1 MKYGFSRVASAIP
14 SVKVADINYNI
25 SEILLKIKE
34 AAEKNVEAIVFPEL
48 SVTGY
53 TCQDLFNQSSL
64 LNETEKAVAF
74 LLEET
79 KS

>member
-34 AAEKNVEAIVFPEL
+34 AAEKNVEAIVF
-48 SVTGY
+48 
-53 TCQDLFNQSSL
+53 
-64 LNETEKAVAF
+64 LNCR
-74 LLEET
+74 
-79 KS
+79 